1 MERALLDDGRYP
13 GAPRRAQVT
22 AKGEPL
28 MFEENALFEISE
40 LAIVKDTGNGHVT
53 AGAALE
59 SKSTG
64 SAQQAGEKSALSLD
78 SQANLLFGLIRD
90 LKLLADRACDAAVR
104 EARHSS
110 KLEEMASAEVTSL
123 RLQLKEKIEELDGRD
138 RTLRERET
146 LAREKIDALEM
157 ALRDKEEQLENCQNR
172 SQALLGE
179 IEGLDLRLNEAAGA
193 MKQAE
198 ARFRDFADHQQGKIS
213 FLCQELK
220 NKDKQLQAKDAAL
233 QLRDEE
239 SRSVIGS
246 LEMRLQA
253 IDAILET
260 KDAELREKQSALENS
275 AAHEKTFAQLM
286 QQLAVESQA
295 LMAELWQKNELV
307 AELENKT
314 YRSYDNGFPLDQS
327 GAVQERL
334 L

>member
-1 MERALLDDGRYP
+1 ML
-13 GAPRRAQVT
+13 
-22 AKGEPL
+22 
-28 MFEENALFEISE
+28 EENALFEISE
-40 LAIVKDTGNGHVT
+40 SITLKDAKNEPGTCNAA
-53 AGAALE
+53 AGSGGSADSQQPADG
-59 SKSTG
+59 KSTLG
-64 SAQQAGEKSALSLD
+64 LD

-90 LKLLADRACDAAVR
+90 FKLLADRACDAAVR

-110 KLEEMASAEVTSL
+110 KLEEMAGAEITSL
-123 RLQLKEKIEELDGRD
+123 RLQLKEKIEALEARD
-138 RTLRERET
+138 RVLRERE
-146 LAREKIDALEM
+146 AVAKEKIDALEM
-157 ALRDKEEQLENCQNR
+157 ALRDKVEQLENCQDR

-179 IEGLDLRLNEAAGA
+179 IDGLNVRLNEAAGA

-198 ARFRDFADHQQGKIS
+198 ARFRDFADHQQAKIS
-213 FLCQELK
+213 FLSQELK
-220 NKDKQLQAKDAAL
+220 HKDNQLQAGDAAL
-233 QLRDEE
+233 QQLDEE
-239 SRSVIGS
+239 SQAAISS
-246 LEMRLQA
+246 LEVRLQT

-260 KDAELREKQSALENS
+260 KDAELREKQSALENT